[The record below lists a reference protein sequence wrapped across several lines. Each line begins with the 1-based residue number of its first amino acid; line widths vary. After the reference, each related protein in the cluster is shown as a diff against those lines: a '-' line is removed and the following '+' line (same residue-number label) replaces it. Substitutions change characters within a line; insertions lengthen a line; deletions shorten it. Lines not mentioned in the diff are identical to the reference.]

1 MVSTFLF
8 DLDLTLVDSSAVEA
22 WRNARMWTRVRANMG
37 LITAFD
43 VATDSAPHE
52 IPGLLRERGYR
63 VGVVTSS
70 PRWYAEQVLEQFG
83 VEVDV
88 LVAYDDTT
96 EHKPD
101 PAPIQRALELLGRNA
116 ADACYVGN
124 DPVDVEASY
133 HAGVFSVVVG
143 WGIGSAER
151 MASGAADLL
160 IYKPELLLRPER
172 FLQRRYVAEVA
183 SEELEPLLHR
193 GSILPCGGHVE
204 QYALGRYFAR
214 ADPRHAESALSA
226 KILEFKNSDEPA
238 ELFAPALSA
247 FFARI
252 DWTPDYVVPVPPKP
266 SQARNRFRVLLEDS
280 DVDFPED
287 VEVLTDGLRCIKEVG
302 NYKAMN
308 AVERADAIDGAFEV
322 TDTVSGRVLLLD
334 DALTTGETTRECAR
348 VLMAGGAAEVRVLGL
363 AKDQHAFARKTCS
376 ACNRTMKIRVNG
388 TTGERFWGC
397 SGYPDHCR
405 HTENL

>member
-1 MVSTFLF
+1 
-8 DLDLTLVDSSAVEA
+8 
-22 WRNARMWTRVRANMG
+22 
-37 LITAFD
+37 
-43 VATDSAPHE
+43 
-52 IPGLLRERGYR
+52 
-63 VGVVTSS
+63 
-70 PRWYAEQVLEQFG
+70 
-83 VEVDV
+83 
-88 LVAYDDTT
+88 
-96 EHKPD
+96 
-101 PAPIQRALELLGRNA
+101 
-116 ADACYVGN
+116 
-124 DPVDVEASY
+124 
-133 HAGVFSVVVG
+133 
-143 WGIGSAER
+143 
-151 MASGAADLL
+151 
-160 IYKPELLLRPER
+160 
-172 FLQRRYVAEVA
+172 
-183 SEELEPLLHR
+183 
-193 GSILPCGGHVE
+193 
-204 QYALGRYFAR
+204 
-214 ADPRHAESALSA
+214 LSA